1 MPKPGM
7 TGICLKQEVAD
18 LLRAKAKS
26 ANMGLNNYLTSLII
40 GPSLSCQPPYQ
51 GPSQDRPRTVPNA
64 LIEQAINLI
73 QAVNQQIS
81 LNQASFG
88 KREDDLGKA
97 MVAGPNPARGS
108 VILCCL
114 MCLSVSVVV

>member
-7 TGICLKQEVAD
+7 TGISLKQEVAD

-26 ANMGLNNYLTSLII
+26 ANMGLNDYLTSILI

-88 KREDDLGKA
+88 KKEDDLGKA
-97 MVAGPNPARGS
+97 MVAGSNPARGS
-108 VILCCL
+108 LFWK
-114 MCLSVSVVV
+114 